1 MSPEPDRDPD
11 ASSPAYTVRVSSQ
24 YSLIGLVGLI
34 KRAAD
39 EAGMSVGKMTMLVT
53 SAYEIGHQA
62 VIRAEGSQAT
72 VSAVR
77 RDGRLG
83 VQVVLREPGEDVA
96 EYLAGGPA
104 ERLVDHVDV
113 QPTPGEGTAVVLTS
127 WA

>member
-1 MSPEPDRDPD
+1 MSIEPDRDPD
-11 ASSPAYTVRVSSQ
+11 APSPTYTVRVSCQ

-39 EAGMSVGKMTMLVT
+39 EAGMSLGKATMLVT
-53 SAYEIGHQA
+53 SAYELGHQA
-62 VIRAEGSQAT
+62 VARAEGSQAT

-77 RDGRLG
+77 QGHRFG
-83 VQVVLREPGEDVA
+83 VQVVLREPGQDVA

-104 ERLVDHVDV
+104 ERLVDHVEV
-113 QPTPGEGTAVVLTS
+113 QGTAVVLTS